1 MMNNNYFRLIA
12 DSVMSSKKSVDME
25 NMCLFPV
32 LCKKDGKEHFGDT
45 FLDMDVTYHFG
56 GHMTNSL
63 GDERLA
69 SFEITPSMA
78 ERLENGFGITKE
90 MIVKTAMDNIS
101 NLYGPLIM
109 PCPFDPD
116 VFDILSSA
124 YQTYGA
130 SVVLSTG
137 LLKVYARDKGC
148 KKIILL
154 PSSIDEMLLIQ
165 VKDDDDYLSDLPQY
179 REMVWDINRTVL
191 CPEDVLSDHVYIYD
205 LETDKITIAA

>member
-1 MMNNNYFRLIA
+1 
-12 DSVMSSKKSVDME
+12 
-25 NMCLFPV
+25 
-32 LCKKDGKEHFGDT
+32 
-45 FLDMDVTYHFG
+45 
-56 GHMTNSL
+56 
-63 GDERLA
+63 
-69 SFEITPSMA
+69 
-78 ERLENGFGITKE
+78 
-90 MIVKTAMDNIS
+90 MDNIS